1 MIQAQVIVIS
11 KNMPECNPDGNTVV
25 DSCMVV
31 TYTAVHMV
39 SHKTPPT
46 YQHSGIE
53 KQEEITKKPQTSK
66 PLTF

>member
-11 KNMPECNPDGNTVV
+11 KTTPECNYYNPDGNTVV

-31 TYTAVHMV
+31 TYTAVHVV

-46 YQHSGIE
+46 YQHR
-53 KQEEITKKPQTSK
+53 KTRRDNKKPQTSK
-66 PLTF
+66 PLIF

>member
-31 TYTAVHMV
+31 TYTAVHVV

-46 YQHSGIE
+46 YQHR
-53 KQEEITKKPQTSK
+53 KTRRDNKKPQTSK
-66 PLTF
+66 PLIF